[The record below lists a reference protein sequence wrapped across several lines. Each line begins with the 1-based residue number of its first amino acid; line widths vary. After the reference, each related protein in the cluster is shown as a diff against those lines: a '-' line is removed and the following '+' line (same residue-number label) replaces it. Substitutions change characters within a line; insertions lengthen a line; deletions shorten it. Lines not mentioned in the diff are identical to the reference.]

1 MPIITLFS
9 LVPNS
14 LFNTCSV
21 IMGKTLNV
29 SSYYE
34 PDIKFFS
41 RWHWKDT
48 GGGKASPAGTGA
60 VHWKVVRMGA
70 IWVVLCPDTHPE
82 HTISQWPPS
91 SCLVWWSLPSA
102 LKHRQWVAGLPPTVV
117 LNSLCTPACL
127 TTCALGTAHLCFTG
141 LLLAFSDL
149 EDRLWPRLPFKLLC
163 HTVVFTHIFSSE
175 VWTPALG
182 RELPFIVCPS
192 LGTFSQ
198 HYIPFF
204 FFFLNNGPILFCLYI
219 FNILYIYLA
228 VPAPSYGTQDL
239 WFSLM
244 ACGIVAVKRKTEEW
258 VFLFPFPEN
267 KKAKENSEQA
277 WTFLGFFFFFH
288 FNCS

>member
-1 MPIITLFS
+1 
-9 LVPNS
+9 
-14 LFNTCSV
+14 
-21 IMGKTLNV
+21 MGKTLNV
-29 SSYYE
+29 SSYHE

-102 LKHRQWVAGLPPTVV
+102 LKHSQWVAGLPPTVV
-117 LNSLCTPACL
+117 LNPS
-127 TTCALGTAHLCFTG
+127 AHLHAWPPAPWALLTSASLGCF
-141 LLLAFSDL
+141 
-149 EDRLWPRLPFKLLC
+149 LPFQTLRTGSGPGYLSN
-163 HTVVFTHIFSSE
+163 FSAIQWSSPTSSPERSE
-175 VWTPALG
+175 PQLWEG
-182 RELPFIVCPS
+182 SSPS
-192 LGTFSQ
+192 SLSFLRYFQ

-204 FFFLNNGPILFCLYI
+204 FLNNNGPILFYLYI

-277 WTFLGFFFFFH
+277 WTFLVFFFFH